1 MTGER
6 EQIEG
11 RNPVREALRAGAKLD
26 RLVLAKGS
34 GRSLQ
39 DIVELASAAGISI
52 EWKEREWLDKEAA
65 PEPIKG

>member
-11 RNPVREALRAGAKLD
+11 RNPVREALRAGVRLD

-39 DIVELASAAGISI
+39 DIVDLAAAAGIPI
-52 EWKEREWLDKEAA
+52 EWKDRE
-65 PEPIKG
+65 